1 MTDSNAP
8 FNSAAAAS
16 EDARLVALRQ
26 RLGRL
31 EGFLRDDPSNG
42 ALLID
47 AFETALSCGEWERAR
62 LHLQHGQALDAEP
75 LAWRLRE
82 GDFWLAQQR
91 YDEAL
96 AVLDVLAKT
105 PQPPAGFAQVLLH
118 NLAFIEF
125 RQGHFSECIDR
136 LAPTLEALAEAP
148 SDAATHPLA
157 TTRALQQ
164 LWLRAMHHDGQLDRA
179 MAWTRAAEQRRALD
193 AQAAGVASLIA
204 IDASDL
210 AAAQRWSSASLSSD
224 SPFDHPVEALVA
236 QASLALAARD
246 AKLAAQLAD
255 VALQRQPGDGRAW
268 STRGFAALLGGDL
281 VAARAA
287 FDKAV
292 WAMAS
297 HIGTWHGLGWTQIL
311 QGDLA
316 GARASF
322 ETALALDRNFAESHG
337 GLAVV
342 LAGQSLRQEAA
353 EHAELALRL
362 DKSNL
367 SGRYAQALL
376 SGEVKDAN
384 DLQRFARRLF
394 GGRAGPLGEDM
405 AELFQP
411 SAMPAPKPPADE
423 ER

>member
-8 FNSAAAAS
+8 SISAAAPS

-26 RLGRL
+26 RLDRL
-31 EGFLRDDPSNG
+31 EGFLREDPSNG
-42 ALLID
+42 VLLID

-62 LHLQHGQALDAEP
+62 VHLQHGQTLGAEP

-96 AVLDVLAKT
+96 GVLEALAKT
-105 PQPPAGFAQVLLH
+105 PEPPAGFAEVLLH

-125 RQGHFSECIDR
+125 RRGRFAECIDR
-136 LAPTLEALAEAP
+136 LAPTLEALAGP
-148 SDAATHPLA
+148 AADTGAHPLA
-157 TTRALQQ
+157 ATRALQQ

-179 MAWTRAAEQRRALD
+179 MAWTRAAEQQRALD

-210 AAAQRWSSASLSSD
+210 AAAQRWSGASLSSD
-224 SPFDHPVEALVA
+224 SPSDHPVEALVA

-281 VAARAA
+281 AAARGA

-292 WAMAS
+292 SAMAS

-342 LAGQSLRQEAA
+342 LARQSLRQEAA

-394 GGRAGPLGEDM
+394 GGRAGPLGDDM
-405 AELFQP
+405 ADLFRP
-411 SAMPAPKPPADE
+411 SPVPAAKPPADGE
-423 ER
+423 V